1 MLKRKK
7 YILGLLTIVLSIS
20 VANYKVVLAANN
32 SVSINESSYNDAEKT
47 GKDEN
52 NSLWSYMLHDD
63 GTVTIGQNIYN
74 NTLKGEIEIPEKV
87 DGYTVS
93 VIGDFSNCGRITS
106 VKIPNTVKIISNSAF
121 SGCTNL
127 SNIEIPSSVSDIGA
141 FAFENTPWLTNKRNS
156 DSLVIVNNILI
167 DGRSAAGNIVIP
179 FGVKKIGEAAFTG
192 CSLGSISIPVT
203 VDYIGLGALYSYK
216 GDSIYIPNKAVE
228 IRERAFAPNVK
239 INIGSETVQYGWNK
253 YSDHWYWLWSDGTK
267 RTGWYAENGEWYY
280 FYGNGEMAAEFI
292 DLGGGY
298 SYYLKPNSMDGKA
311 TMVTGWKYIN
321 GDWFYF
327 NTNSDGY
334 KGAMKR
340 ACWAYIGGK
349 WYYFYYDGTMAHNT
363 YIDGYYVDSSGAW
376 V

>member
-32 SVSINESSYNDAEKT
+32 SVSINESSYNDAEET

-52 NSLWSYMLHDD
+52 NSMWSYILHDD
-63 GTVTIGQNIYN
+63 GTITIGQNIYN

-93 VIGDFSNCGRITS
+93 VIGDFSNCGRIIS
-106 VKIPNTVKIISNSAF
+106 VKIPNTVKMISNSAF

-179 FGVKKIGEAAFTG
+179 FGVKKIVGGAFTG
-192 CSLGSISIPVT
+192 CSLSNISIPVT
-203 VDYIGLGALYSYK
+203 VDYIGFGALYSYK
-216 GDSIYIPNKAVE
+216 GDSIYTPNKAVE
-228 IRERAFAPNVK
+228 IEERAFAPNVK

-253 YSDHWYWLWSDGTK
+253 YSDH
-267 RTGWYAENGEWYY
+267 
-280 FYGNGEMAAEFI
+280 
-292 DLGGGY
+292 
-298 SYYLKPNSMDGKA
+298 
-311 TMVTGWKYIN
+311 
-321 GDWFYF
+321 
-327 NTNSDGY
+327 
-334 KGAMKR
+334 
-340 ACWAYIGGK
+340 
-349 WYYFYYDGTMAHNT
+349 
-363 YIDGYYVDSSGAW
+363 
-376 V
+376 